1 MIKTND
7 IKFYKCVGC
16 GFCCI
21 QAKCAAGQRLY
32 PSADVCPAL
41 TWSDSDNRYFCDL
54 MTIPGKIGFEY
65 RQELYEGAGCCSNL
79 NSWRNDVKNRSK
91 IKKEEICSLDPIFQK
106 FLHQLGRE
114 FMSSDCFYLAL
125 YGLQG
130 ELISE
135 GNDIEETKNLMK
147 LIQHNF
153 KNSRSKFNEEFM
165 G

>member
-1 MIKTND
+1 
-7 IKFYKCVGC
+7 
-16 GFCCI
+16 
-21 QAKCAAGQRLY
+21 
-32 PSADVCPAL
+32 
-41 TWSDSDNRYFCDL
+41 
-54 MTIPGKIGFEY
+54 
-65 RQELYEGAGCCSNL
+65 
-79 NSWRNDVKNRSK
+79 
-91 IKKEEICSLDPIFQK
+91 
-106 FLHQLGRE
+106 
-114 FMSSDCFYLAL
+114 MSSDCFYLAL